1 MDKKDMFTIACD
13 VLAGAASVTVIVLA
27 YKEYKMTMNDHE
39 RIEHLEDTVKWM
51 VKSDLDLQKESDQ
64 SKN

>member
-1 MDKKDMFTIACD
+1 MDKKDMLTIASA
-13 VLAGAASVTVIVLA
+13 VIAAASGVISIALA
-27 YKEYKMTMNDHE
+27 YKEYKTTINDHE
-39 RIEHLEDTVKWM
+39 RIEQLEDTVKWM